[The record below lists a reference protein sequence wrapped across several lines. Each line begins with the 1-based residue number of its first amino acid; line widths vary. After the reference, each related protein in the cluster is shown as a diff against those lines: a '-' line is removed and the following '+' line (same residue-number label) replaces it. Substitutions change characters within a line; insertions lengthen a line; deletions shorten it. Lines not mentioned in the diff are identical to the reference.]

1 MTNRW
6 EELNKELK
14 ELNNMNEIEFVKANG
29 KEKREELMKEIR
41 KLENE
46 MMKDLEW

>member
-29 KEKREELMKEIR
+29 KEQREELIKEIR
-41 KLENE
+41 ELENE

>member
-14 ELNNMNEIEFVKANG
+14 ELNNMNEIEFVKVNG
-29 KEKREELMKEIR
+29 KEKREELIKEIR
-41 KLENE
+41 ELENE

>member
-29 KEKREELMKEIR
+29 KEKREKLMKKIR
-41 KLENE
+41 ELENE